1 MRRKTERK
9 LIHKTIK
16 LGREFPQHRLNIADS
31 ATTLLK
37 LYLSSF
43 FSEASGLNFEQPP
56 TESKTILTLADEKLK
71 PLAQK

>member
-16 LGREFPQHRLNIADS
+16 LSREFLQHRLNIADS
-31 ATTLLK
+31 ATASLK

-43 FSEASGLNFEQPP
+43 FSEASGSNFEQPP
-56 TESKTILTLADEKLK
+56 TETK
-71 PLAQK
+71 Q